1 MQDSNL
7 MVATLREWMEVF
19 MRYSMR
25 DFILYTKTNGLSMS
39 QLGALVYIHRKGA
52 SGVSDIGD
60 ELGVTSAAAS
70 QLLDKLVQQGLIERS
85 EDPHDRRVKQIVLTE
100 KGRRILEES
109 IQARQLWLNDL
120 AHLLTEGEQAQVT
133 GALHI
138 LIERASQ
145 LDRIPEA

>member
-1 MQDSNL
+1 MQDSNI
-7 MVATLREWMEVF
+7 MVGALRAWMEVF
-19 MRYSMR
+19 MRHSMR
-25 DFILYTKTNGLSMS
+25 DFILYSKTNALSMS
-39 QLGALVYIHRKGA
+39 QLGALVYLHRKGA

-70 QLLDKLVQQGLIERS
+70 QLLDRLVQQGLIQRS
-85 EDPHDRRVKQIVLTE
+85 EDPRDRRVKQIVLTE

-120 AHLLTEGEQAQVT
+120 ARLLTEAEQAQVT

-138 LIERASQ
+138 LIEKASQ
-145 LDRIPEA
+145 LDKIPEA